1 MRDNIIY
8 KIYSKKTIDR
18 ITNKVKLLGV
28 YNNYNI
34 AFLLNLRLVVS
45 IFIFVATLFF
55 SKYGYILAPMLTI
68 IFYYFSE
75 KMVLDYQIYKRA
87 KKLDKEALFLDKEAL
102 FFFEVLVLT
111 LEGGRNLKHALNL
124 TVSNIDSEIS
134 AEFKKML
141 AEVKLGKSLNESLEA
156 MKKRIPSDTINNTL
170 LNMIQSNTFGNSI
183 VDSMYNQID
192 YLRGKQ
198 LLDVKAE
205 IAKLPTK
212 VSVISVIFFVPIMLL
227 IILAPVIIEYISK

>member
-8 KIYSKKTIDR
+8 KIYTKKTINK
-18 ITNKVKLLGV
+18 IESKVKLLGV
-28 YNNYNI
+28 YNHYDV
-34 AFLLNLRLVVS
+34 ATLLNLRLVMS
-45 IFIFVATLFF
+45 IFIFIITLIF
-55 SKYGYILAPMLTI
+55 SKYGYLLAPILTVL
-68 IFYYFSE
+68 FYILSE
-75 KMVLDYQIYKRA
+75 KLVLDFQIYKRA
-87 KKLDKEALFLDKEAL
+87 KKLDKEAL

-111 LEGGRNLKHALNL
+111 LEGGRNLKHALTL
-124 TVSNIDSEIS
+124 TVDNIDSEIS
-134 AEFKKML
+134 AEFKQML

-183 VDSMYNQID
+183 TDSMYNQID

-198 LLDVKAE
+198 ILDVKAE

-227 IILAPVIIEYISK
+227 IILAPVIIEYITK

>member
-45 IFIFVATLFF
+45 IIIFVTTLFF

-68 IFYYFSE
+68 LFYYFSE

-87 KKLDKEALFLDKEAL
+87 KKLDKEAL